1 MEYPEKRELDGVYTR
16 QVRDGR
22 WYSVCISDLNAVEL
36 NKLISKKDPEWNRQL
51 CDVLLDDIS
60 GIVRSTEDQPNERI
74 EAETCAF
81 IVAKALRSI
90 GDQLDIKKVH
100 PEDEQIGE

>member
-1 MEYPEKRELDGVYTR
+1 M
-16 QVRDGR
+16 
-22 WYSVCISDLNAVEL
+22 CISDLNACEL
-36 NKLISKKDPEWNRQL
+36 HELISKKEPEWNRQL

-74 EAETCAF
+74 EAATCAF
-81 IVAKALRSI
+81 VVAKALRSL

>member
-22 WYSVCISDLNAVEL
+22 GCSVCISDLNAVEL
-36 NKLISKKDPEWNRQL
+36 HELISKKDPEWNRQL
-51 CDVLLDDIS
+51 CDVLLDDIR
-60 GIVRSTEDQPNERI
+60 GIVLSTEDQPNERI

-81 IVAKALRSI
+81 VVAKALRSL
-90 GDQLDIKKVH
+90 GDKLDIKKVH